1 MNTME
6 DMKVNKATR
15 KMLRN
20 ILWTMAGL
28 LAVGALIYNPA
39 HLATASLIFIL
50 GTFQDDEMKEGR

>member
-1 MNTME
+1 
-6 DMKVNKATR
+6 MKVNKATR

-50 GTFQDDEMKEGR
+50 GTFQNDEMKEGR